1 MKLLYLSNL
10 RLPTEKAYGI
20 QIVKM
25 CEAFAGLGLDVRLV
39 FPYRKNTEIKKDI
52 FDYYSVKNN
61 FIAKRLITPDF
72 YIFGK
77 NDPIIVGI
85 KNFISAAILVLYA
98 ILHKA
103 DIIYSR
109 DEMPLYF
116 LSFFK
121 NNLVFEAHR
130 FSLKR
135 KFFYKRFNKKGV
147 KVVAI
152 SKAIKTDLV
161 SSGYNS
167 DKILVAHDGVDL
179 EEFDIDISKEEAR
192 KKVGLPL
199 NKRIVMY
206 TGHLFEWKGADVLL
220 EVARLIRNV
229 RNDGSVGNE
238 QFEHGEAVQQFEQC
252 LFVFIGGMKYD
263 IKKFRE
269 KSKGAENVLI
279 LGYKPHKEIP
289 IFLKAADILVLPN
302 SSKEEISN
310 KYTSPLKLFEYMASG
325 RPIIASDLLSIR
337 EVLDDNNSYL
347 FKTDDPES
355 MAKVL
360 DLAIKYEE
368 DAKIKADMALDKVKS
383 FTWQKRADKINLF
396 FLETH

>member
-1 MKLLYLSNL
+1 MLYLSNL

-25 CEAFAGLGLDVRLV
+25 CEAFAGLGLDVRIV

-85 KNFISAAILVLYA
+85 KNFISAVILALYA

-109 DEMPLYF
+109 DEMPMYF

-130 FSLKR
+130 FSSKR

-161 SSGYNS
+161 SSGYSS

-199 NKRIVMY
+199 NKRIIMY

-220 EVARLIRNV
+220 EATRLVQNV
-229 RNDGSVGNE
+229 RNGGGDGNE
-238 QFEHGEAVQQFEQC
+238 QFEQC
-252 LFVFIGGMKYD
+252 LFVFVGGMRYD

-279 LGYKPHKEIP
+279 LGHKPHKEIP
-289 IFLKAADILVLPN
+289 IFLKAADLLVLPN

-347 FKTDDPES
+347 FKADDPES

-360 DLAIKYEE
+360 DLAIKHEE
-368 DAKIKADMALDKVKS
+368 DSKIKADMALDKVKS

-396 FLETH
+396 LETH